1 MEILE
6 DSARRTRE
14 SLSRIC
20 EQETKT
26 PFTMRYTAF
35 QEKQKR
41 YANEVREW
49 RQCESLRFHGRP
61 SSPRPQISSEL
72 EAVIISSPQQPRALL
87 LQSDVQVTSP
97 QLLPV
102 LRQSTRP
109 QQVRISQT
117 QIQPYVHTVPNQQIS
132 HPERENNPRFELSS
146 DPFEEEIQI
155 MSNVVAYLE
164 LSVDR
169 FLESTGM
176 TIRTFWKDLGDELKR
191 NLENTLN
198 LTTERVAR
206 LALDDSDIR
215 GMRKELT
222 RRKSIFVEA
231 MERLRRLKESID
243 VTGS

>member
-1 MEILE
+1 MVEILE
-6 DSARRTRE
+6 NAARKTRE
-14 SLSRIC
+14 SLSGIC
-20 EQETKT
+20 EQETTQT
-26 PFTMRYTAF
+26 PFTMRYKEF

-49 RQCESLRFHGRP
+49 RQCESLRFDGRP
-61 SSPRPQISSEL
+61 SSPRLRISSEL
-72 EAVIISSPQQPRALL
+72 EAVLSPRPQQPGALL
-87 LQSDVQVTSP
+87 LQSDVQP

-102 LRQSTRP
+102 YRQSTRR
-109 QQVRISQT
+109 QQVGISQA

-132 HPERENNPRFELSS
+132 LPEHENNPRFELSS

-169 FLESTGM
+169 FIESTAM
-176 TIRTFWKDLGDELKR
+176 TIRTFWKDLGDELEQ

-222 RRKSIFVEA
+222 SRKSMFVEA
-231 MERLRRLKESID
+231 MEKLRRLKGSID
-243 VTGS
+243 VAGS